1 MHLRKVI
8 SAKIS
13 EIGLQGDKV
22 KTEKERKKWKVL
34 KPQFK
39 GENEDRVTPFPN
51 YRQSSGKGSLQSQL
65 LSMNM
70 KGKAA

>member
-34 KPQFK
+34 KP
-39 GENEDRVTPFPN
+39 
-51 YRQSSGKGSLQSQL
+51 
-65 LSMNM
+65 
-70 KGKAA
+70 